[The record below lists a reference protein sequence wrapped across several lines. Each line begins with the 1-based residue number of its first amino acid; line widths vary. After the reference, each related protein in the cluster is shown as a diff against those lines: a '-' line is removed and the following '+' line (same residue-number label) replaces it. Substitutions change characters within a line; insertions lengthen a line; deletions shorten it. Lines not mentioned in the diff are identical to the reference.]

1 MSSIDTTIQPLP
13 EETVIEPVPESL
25 TVAPTGVRL
34 ERLAWSALVAGSCL
48 LAALVATWPLA
59 TTLLTA
65 VPLGTERESTVPLLN
80 IWTLWWNAD
89 RLAEGFAHYWDA
101 PFFFPFEGVF
111 TYSEPQTL
119 IGLAVAP
126 LWAVSAPPALIYNL
140 AVLGMLTLNG
150 IFAYRLARAL
160 YVPRLPALL
169 AGLLTVTLPFLAN
182 MSGVSHLLPIFGL
195 LWTLDGLV
203 RFGESGATRHAV
215 WAALGFMAAYLTSQQ
230 YALMFAPFALA
241 AGVLALSQQRF
252 KAQSALRLGLAG
264 LGAAL
269 VVLSIALPVF
279 SLHRELGFVR
289 SDFVVE
295 RLSAR
300 AGDFLTRPA
309 NAWLDFPGR
318 NGEDT
323 AGLFPGLLLL
333 GLALAGGFVGR
344 TNPKQR
350 AWTAYLLLGALTATL
365 LAMGLNLEILGW
377 RPFETLRSVIPGLAE
392 LRSPFRYTTIM
403 QLMLPILAGMALAR
417 MSLRLART
425 GTLAIALLAIIAA
438 AENLSVPAALA
449 QIPVSPRAGWTDWLL
464 AQPPQTVV
472 AHVPFPGGTRVSDY
486 EVEGRR
492 LLAQMEHG
500 KFITNGYS
508 GYFPPGYTEFQLDM
522 AKRFPERDLLCE
534 LQRGLEVDTLVV
546 DQSWLATHSAQMRK
560 IEEYLTPA
568 YNDAQVQIYRI
579 LLPDSACAQGNEP

>member
-13 EETVIEPVPESL
+13 DSL
-25 TVAPTGVRL
+25 TVAPTSARM
-34 ERLAWSALVAGSCL
+34 ERVAWSALVVGSCI

-65 VPLGTERESTVPLLN
+65 VPLGTEHESTVPLLN
-80 IWTLWWNAD
+80 IWTFWWNAD
-89 RLAEGFAHYWDA
+89 RLAHGFANYWDA
-101 PFFFPFEGVF
+101 PFFFPFDGVF
-111 TYSEPQTL
+111 TFSEPQTL

-140 AVLGMLTLNG
+140 AILGMLTLNG

-160 YVPRLPALL
+160 HVPRLPALF

-215 WAALGFMAAYLTSQQ
+215 WAAIGFVVGYLTSQQ

-269 VVLSIALPVF
+269 IVLFIALPVF
-279 SLHRELGFVR
+279 SLHREFGFVR
-289 SDFVVE
+289 SDFVVQK
-295 RLSAR
+295 LSAR
-300 AGDFLTRPA
+300 PGDFLTRPA
-309 NAWLDFPGR
+309 NAWLDFPAR

-350 AWTAYLLLGALTATL
+350 AWTVYLLLGALAATL
-365 LAMGLNLEILGW
+365 LAIGLNLELFGW
-377 RPFETLRSVIPGLAE
+377 RPFDTLRSVIPGMAE
-392 LRSPFRYTTIM
+392 LRSPFRYTAIM
-403 QLMLPILAGMALAR
+403 QLMLPVLAALALAHV
-417 MSLRLART
+417 SLRYART
-425 GTLAIALLAIIAA
+425 GALAITLLALLAA
-438 AENLSVPAALA
+438 AENLSVPAAMA
-449 QIPVSPRAGWTDWLL
+449 QIPISPRAGWTDWLRE
-464 AQPPQTVV
+464 QPPQTVV

-492 LLAQMEHG
+492 LFAQMEHG
-500 KFITNGYS
+500 KFMVNGYS
-508 GYFPPGYTEFQLDM
+508 GYFPPGYTDFQLDI

-546 DQSWLATHSAQMRK
+546 DQTWLATHSAQMRK
-560 IEEYLTPA
+560 IEEFLTPA

-579 LLPDSACAQGNEP
+579 HLPDSACSR

>member
-13 EETVIEPVPESL
+13 DSL
-25 TVAPTGVRL
+25 TVAPSSVRTG
-34 ERLAWSALVAGSCL
+34 RLAWSALVVGSCI

-65 VPLGTERESTVPLLN
+65 VPLGTEHESTVPLLN
-80 IWTLWWNAD
+80 IWTFWWNAD
-89 RLAEGFAHYWDA
+89 RAAHGFAQYWNA

-111 TYSEPQTL
+111 TFSEPQPL

-160 YVPRLPALL
+160 HVPRLPALL

-215 WAALGFMAAYLTSQQ
+215 WAGLGFVAAYLTSQQ
-230 YALMFAPFALA
+230 YTLMFAPFALA
-241 AGVLALSQQRF
+241 AGVLALAQQRF
-252 KAQSALRLGLAG
+252 SAQSARRLGLAG
-264 LGAAL
+264 VGAAL
-269 VVLSIALPVF
+269 VVLSIALPAL
-279 SLHRELGFVR
+279 SLHRELGFGR
-289 SDFVVE
+289 SDFVVQN
-295 RLSAR
+295 LSAR
-300 AGDFLTRPA
+300 AGDFLTRPG
-309 NAWLDFPGR
+309 NAWLDFPAR

-350 AWTAYLLLGALTATL
+350 AWTAYLLLGALAATL
-365 LAMGLNLEILGW
+365 LAVGLNLELFGW
-377 RPFETLRSVIPGLAE
+377 RPFDTLRSAIPGLAE
-392 LRSPFRYTTIM
+392 LRSPFRYTAIM
-403 QLMLPILAGMALAR
+403 QLMLPILAALALAR
-417 MSLRLART
+417 VSLRLART
-425 GTLAIALLAIIAA
+425 GTLAITLLALLAA
-438 AENLSVPAALA
+438 AENLSVPASLA
-449 QIPVSPRAGWTDWLL
+449 QIPLSPRAGWTDWLRD
-464 AQPPQTVV
+464 QPPETVV
-472 AHVPFPGGTRVSDY
+472 AHVPFPGGTGVSDY
-486 EVEGRR
+486 EVEGWR
-492 LLAQMEHG
+492 LFAQMEHR
-500 KFITNGYS
+500 KFIVNGYS
-508 GYFPPGYTEFQLDM
+508 GYFPPGYTDFQLDM

-546 DQSWLATHSAQMRK
+546 DQSWLATHSAQMRNLD
-560 IEEYLTPA
+560 EYLTPA

-579 LLPDSACAQGNEP
+579 DLPDSACAQGSKP